1 MVAVRLNAMYHEND
15 VPRRDVEKYER
26 WGIAPSVTLG
36 IESPT
41 RVTLSYL
48 HQEDDNIP
56 TYGVPYYVYEGG
68 LLPGAPYSGYF
79 GFGNMDRQQR
89 SEEHTSE
96 LQSLMRTSYAVFC
109 LKKKKN

>member
-1 MVAVRLNAMYHEND
+1 M
-15 VPRRDVEKYER
+15 
-26 WGIAPSVTLG
+26 
-36 IESPT
+36 ESPT

-79 GFGNMDRQQR
+79 GFGNMDRQQITVEQATVAFDHHFSDALPTR
-89 SEEHTSE
+89 TLSSWPRVDQVVKGNPAQGRQVRANGIQPHT
-96 LQSLMRTSYAVFC
+96 A
-109 LKKKKN
+109 

>member
-1 MVAVRLNAMYHEND
+1 MVAVRLNAMYHQND

-79 GFGNMDRQQR
+79 GFGNMDRQQITVDQATVAFDQNGR
-89 SEEHTSE
+89 ASCRERVC
-96 LQSLMRTSYAVFC
+96 QYV
-109 LKKKKN
+109 